1 MSQAENAAKKRRF
14 GALEWCMIVVSVVII
29 FGVALRMNVLRLF
42 TPKEEP
48 VLTEYL
54 VSFRVENIRSTSG
67 DLFENGTTFYLDGTG
82 DVFGTVSGSV
92 ATTPAEIY
100 MENEEGE
107 YVLVY
112 YSDDG
117 DDSRVDVSGTFLVK
131 ASVSEDKGLYMLNGQ
146 HYIAPNVTLKLYSG
160 ELTVSIL
167 VTDITET

>member
-1 MSQAENAAKKRRF
+1 MSQAENAIKKRRL
-14 GALEWCMIVVSVVII
+14 GALEWCLIVASVVIVL
-29 FGVALRMNVLRLF
+29 GVAVRMNVLRLF

-48 VLTEYL
+48 QLTEYL
-54 VSFRVENIRSTSG
+54 VSFRVENIRSTSA
-67 DLFENGTTFYLDGTG
+67 DLFENGSAFYLDDSG
-82 DVFGTVSGSV
+82 DVFGTISGSV

-100 MENEEGE
+100 LENEDGE

-131 ASVSEDKGLYMLNGQ
+131 ASVSEDKGLYMLNGE
-146 HYIAPNVTLKLYSG
+146 HYIAPNLTLKLYSG